1 MDKSVLSDATPLSG
15 ANFQD
20 HDPLVAGTK
29 DTLAAWLRLN
39 KEAASSAEATR
50 SCLPGLDLCGVEL
63 QKSKSEML
71 AEEPPSGTKLGHK
84 GCGPQGGAPTPGHP
98 ECGHQSGTKPGDK
111 ELHGISPTIITKEH
125 SKPGPWTGPLPRPTE
140 SERLPFPMPG

>member
-1 MDKSVLSDATPLSG
+1 MDKSVHSDATPLSG

-20 HDPLVAGTK
+20 HNPLLMGTTEMLK
-29 DTLAAWLRLN
+29 AWLRLN
-39 KEAASSAEATR
+39 KEAASLSDVPR

-84 GCGPQGGAPTPGHP
+84 GCGPEGGAPTPGHP
-98 ECGHQSGTKPGDK
+98 GCGHQSGTKHGDK
-111 ELHGISPTIITKEH
+111 ELYGISPTEH
-125 SKPGPWTGPLPRPTE
+125 PKPNPWSRPTPGPTE
-140 SERLPFPMPG
+140 SERPLFPMPGQT